1 MFVFRW
7 EASLPPY
14 LNDAPEIVRAYNP
27 YIKLDPEA
35 EEAFCLKT
43 EQGAQEFVC
52 EISAKNKAERRA
64 LAIKYAEGLEYKKLT
79 KRFVKTCLY
88 DFCKALTGIS
98 LPYGSLTG
106 VRPTKLYYELM
117 KGCPDPKEA
126 LIDTFFVEPERA
138 RLIADVVENQAG
150 IYELN
155 PKNAGVFVNIP
166 FCPTRCKYCSF
177 ISTEIGRARKK
188 IDDYIEAVRAEL
200 NEIIQKIDR
209 EGLKVRSIYVGGGT
223 PTSLEARELYD
234 ILYPVAN
241 KNYGVEFT
249 VEAGRPDSITGEKLA
264 VLSDLGATRISIN
277 PQTFN
282 QKTLREIGRAHTPE
296 QIIEAYSLSRQFN
309 FDINMDLIAGL
320 PGESFDDFSAS
331 LEKTISL
338 APENI
343 TVHTL
348 AIKRGAVFR
357 NDGLEKNVGGEVKK
371 CVDFA
376 RERLKEAGY
385 GPYYMYR
392 QKNMADNLENVG
404 YCLPNKQCVYNID
417 YMEEICTIYSAGAA
431 GMTKLVFHDQNRI
444 ERVPN
449 AKGLDDYLKQRG
461 FLYNN

>member
-1 MFVFRW
+1 M
-7 EASLPPY
+7 
-14 LNDAPEIVRAYNP
+14 
-27 YIKLDPEA
+27 
-35 EEAFCLKT
+35 
-43 EQGAQEFVC
+43 
-52 EISAKNKAERRA
+52 
-64 LAIKYAEGLEYKKLT
+64 
-79 KRFVKTCLY
+79 
-88 DFCKALTGIS
+88 
-98 LPYGSLTG
+98 
-106 VRPTKLYYELM
+106 
-117 KGCPDPKEA
+117 
-126 LIDTFFVEPERA
+126 
-138 RLIADVVENQAG
+138 
-150 IYELN
+150 
-155 PKNAGVFVNIP
+155 
-166 FCPTRCKYCSF
+166 
-177 ISTEIGRARKK
+177 
-188 IDDYIEAVRAEL
+188 RAEL

-348 AIKRGAVFR
+348 AIKRGAVFQKR
-357 NDGLEKNVGGEVKK
+357 RAGEE
-371 CVDFA
+371 C
-376 RERLKEAGY
+376 RR
-385 GPYYMYR
+385 R
-392 QKNMADNLENVG
+392 SQKNASIS
-404 YCLPNKQCVYNID
+404 P
-417 YMEEICTIYSAGAA
+417 
-431 GMTKLVFHDQNRI
+431 
-444 ERVPN
+444 
-449 AKGLDDYLKQRG
+449 AKG
-461 FLYNN
+461 